1 MSDDY
6 GAFGI
11 KQLWQMINA
20 AKNDLELTHKQ
31 IGAWQR
37 AQQMLNQHATALRGF
52 RDQLAAKW
60 PPESNAASAAY
71 LSELDRLLEAVS
83 ATAHASSSNAVQ
95 IGHVTDVI
103 EQTHK
108 KLDGLHKGYV
118 DNEAKLAHYN
128 AQLDAI
134 GSAVG
139 AQKGSL
145 IGGLARGA
153 SKVLTESP
161 VADGAQE
168 HLLRQARE
176 AMTAASSAAR
186 DASANLQL
194 PPEYIPPDLKVDKPP
209 YPPEGGAKSGDP
221 ERPPS
226 IAPPRQAPDQSFIVP
241 KVHHLPQPDVGI
253 GGGQD
258 LLDLPERGGEVMP
271 NAPRPDHGP
280 ILSEGPARTTPIA
293 EPAPGGPHSRVPIG
307 GSSLHA
313 PGPIPPPILRA
324 QGLDYANLGR
334 QKSVIVQMGRLPG
347 IDSPRSGPVMGVPGA
362 RVGTDISQNRMQ
374 RVNPIGGLVG
384 SGSAGG
390 VVGGLPGAGMA
401 GGSSSNRGSAE
412 KSSARRQWDPDN
424 PWEVEEGVLP
434 VIVPEV
440 ATRIDPGPG
449 IIGIDR

>member
-168 HLLRQARE
+168 HLLHQARE

-194 PPEYIPPDLKVDKPP
+194 PPEYIPPEIGGSHDEPRHLPGGDPGGVDRSVTVDNPVRTFGQSDQQPIGKKLSRPNSP
-209 YPPEGGAKSGDP
+209 HETGRQLPEGKSPLDVADLPHGTP
-221 ERPPS
+221 HNPGPVLLERPTQGLPS
-226 IAPPRQAPDQSFIVP
+226 HGPVLEGAPRVVP
-241 KVHHLPQPDVGI
+241 TI
-253 GGGQD
+253 GGGAPLVNGGIVPNLIVGGSVQQRNSD
-258 LLDLPERGGEVMP
+258 GGQVRGVPMGGVSSSIPPMGMKASAGGGSMP
-271 NAPRPDHGP
+271 AA
-280 ILSEGPARTTPIA
+280 SSQFA
-293 EPAPGGPHSRVPIG
+293 SRVEQGGVQKVNPVGGVIGQSGNGLVGQSPIG
-307 GSSLHA
+307 GQSGRSKKSDHA
-313 PGPIPPPILRA
+313 R
-324 QGLDYANLGR
+324 
-334 QKSVIVQMGRLPG
+334 
-347 IDSPRSGPVMGVPGA
+347 
-362 RVGTDISQNRMQ
+362 
-374 RVNPIGGLVG
+374 
-384 SGSAGG
+384 
-390 VVGGLPGAGMA
+390 
-401 GGSSSNRGSAE
+401 
-412 KSSARRQWDPDN
+412 WDPDN
-424 PWEVEEGVLP
+424 PWSVDEGVVP
-434 VIVPEV
+434 VITPEPV
-440 ATRIDPGPG
+440 QVIDPGPG
-449 IIGIDR
+449 IIGRDR